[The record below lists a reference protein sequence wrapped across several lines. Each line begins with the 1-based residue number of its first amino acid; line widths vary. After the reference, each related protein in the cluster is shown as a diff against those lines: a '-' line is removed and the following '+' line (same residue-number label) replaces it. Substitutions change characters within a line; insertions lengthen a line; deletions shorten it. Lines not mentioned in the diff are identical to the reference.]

1 MVFHPS
7 ISIAYKLACAKC
19 ELEMRKRVYPRLTE
33 TGKMTSD
40 KAAHEIAVMQAIVDD
55 YQERLEDEQLF

>member
-7 ISIAYKLACAKC
+7 ISIANKLACAKR
-19 ELEMRKRVYPRLTE
+19 ELEMRKRVYPRWTE
-33 TGKMTSD
+33 TGNMTSD